1 MLTLTTTRLTLRP
14 WTHDD
19 AEAILDIYSR
29 WDVMR
34 FIGTTPQVLT
44 TLEEAAARVERWD
57 AVDDGTHGVWA
68 VVPREAPADASPPDA
83 HPAHDVPVGTILLK
97 PIPASGTGDPL
108 QPSGDTEIGWH
119 FHPHAWGRG
128 YATEA
133 AAAVLVHAFARGLD
147 RVVAVTHADN
157 AASQAVCRR
166 IGMTYRGTTDA
177 YYDTTCELF
186 DVSASSREAS
196 SER

>member
-1 MLTLTTTRLTLRP
+1 MQTLTTSRLTLRP
-14 WTHDD
+14 WTTGDVD
-19 AEAILDIYSR
+19 AVLDIYSR

-34 FIGTTPQVLT
+34 YIGTTPQVIT
-44 TLEEAAARVERWD
+44 TLDEASARVERWQ
-57 AVDDGTHGVWA
+57 AADDGTHGVWA
-68 VVPREAPADASPPDA
+68 VVPREGDLVGLPAGGA
-83 HPAHDVPVGTILLK
+83 PVGTILLK

-119 FHPHAWGRG
+119 FHPDVWGRG

-133 AAAVLVHAFARGLD
+133 AAAVLAHAFERGLD

-166 IGMTYRGTTDA
+166 IGMTHRGTTDA
-177 YYDTTCELF
+177 YYGTTCELF
-186 DVSASSREAS
+186 DVTVVPGGDQGAEVSRP
-196 SER
+196 

>member
-1 MLTLTTTRLTLRP
+1 VETLRTDRLVLRP
-14 WTHDD
+14 WTPDD
-19 AEAILDIYSR
+19 APAVLDIYSR

-34 FIGTTPQVLT
+34 FVGVAPRVL
-44 TLEEAAARVERWD
+44 EHPHEAAERIERWR

-68 VVPREAPADASPPDA
+68 VVERAAAAGAAPTGEG
-83 HPAHDVPVGTILLK
+83 VPVGTILLK
-97 PIPASGTGDPL
+97 PIPASGTGEPP

-119 FHPHAWGRG
+119 FHPHVWGRG

-133 AAAVLVHAFARGLD
+133 AAAVLAHAFERGLG

-157 AASQAVCRR
+157 TASQAVCRR

-177 YYDTTCELF
+177 YYGTTCELF
-186 DVSASSREAS
+186 DVSRSPGGW
-196 SER
+196 

>member
-1 MLTLTTTRLTLRP
+1 MQTLTTPRLTLRP
-14 WTHDD
+14 WQPDD
-19 AEAILDIYSR
+19 ADAVLDIYSR

-34 FIGTTPQVLT
+34 YIGATPRVLEHRDEA
-44 TLEEAAARVERWD
+44 LERVERWV
-57 AVDDGTHGVWA
+57 AADDGTHGVWA
-68 VVPREAPADASPPDA
+68 VVPCEGTGLPDA
-83 HPAHDVPVGTILLK
+83 APVGTILLK
-97 PIPASGTGDPL
+97 LIPASGTGDPL

-119 FHPHAWGRG
+119 FHPDVWGRG

-133 AAAVLVHAFARGLD
+133 AAAVLAHAFEHGLD

-166 IGMTYRGTTDA
+166 IGMTHRGTTDA

-186 DVSASSREAS
+186 DVTAP
-196 SER
+196 

>member
-1 MLTLTTTRLTLRP
+1 MQTFTTARLTLRP
-14 WTHDD
+14 WRTED
-19 AEAILDIYSR
+19 ADAALDIYSR

-34 FIGTTPQVLT
+34 FVGVTPRVL
-44 TLEEAAARVERWD
+44 EHRDEAAERVKRWN

-68 VVPREAPADASPPDA
+68 VVPRTDAAQGA
-83 HPAHDVPVGTILLK
+83 HPGEGVPVGSILLK
-97 PIPASGTGDPL
+97 PIPASGTGEPP

-119 FHPHAWGRG
+119 FHPEVWGRG

-133 AAAVLVHAFARGLD
+133 AAAVLAHAFERGLE

-166 IGMTYRGTTDA
+166 IGMTYRGTTQA

-186 DVSASSREAS
+186 EVTAPTP
-196 SER
+196 

>member
-1 MLTLTTTRLTLRP
+1 METLETARLVLRP
-14 WTHDD
+14 WTPDD
-19 AEAILDIYSR
+19 VGAVLDIYSR

-34 FIGTTPQVLT
+34 YVGTTPQVLT
-44 TLEEAAARVERWD
+44 TLDEAAARVERWK
-57 AVDDGTHGVWA
+57 AADDGTHGVWA
-68 VVPREAPADASPPDA
+68 VVPHEGE
-83 HPAHDVPVGTILLK
+83 DVPTGTILLK

-133 AAAVLVHAFARGLD
+133 AGAVLAHGFARGLD
-147 RVVAVTHADN
+147 RVVAVTHPDN
-157 AASQAVCRR
+157 TASQAVCRR
-166 IGMTYRGTTDA
+166 IGMTHRGTTDA

-186 DVSASSREAS
+186 DVTAP
-196 SER
+196 

>member
-1 MLTLTTTRLTLRP
+1 MQTLTTARLTLRP
-14 WTHDD
+14 WQPDD
-19 AEAILDIYSR
+19 ADAALDIYSR

-34 FIGTTPQVLT
+34 FIGVTPRVLEHRDEA
-44 TLEEAAARVERWD
+44 LERVERWA

-68 VVPREAPADASPPDA
+68 VVPREGEGADLPDA
-83 HPAHDVPVGTILLK
+83 APVGTILLK
-97 PIPASGTGDPL
+97 LIPASGTGDPS

-119 FHPHAWGRG
+119 FHPDVWGRG

-133 AAAVLVHAFARGLD
+133 AAAVLAHAFERGLD
-147 RVVAVTHADN
+147 RVVAVTHPDN

-166 IGMTYRGTTDA
+166 IGMTHRGTTDA

-186 DVSASSREAS
+186 DVTAP
-196 SER
+196 